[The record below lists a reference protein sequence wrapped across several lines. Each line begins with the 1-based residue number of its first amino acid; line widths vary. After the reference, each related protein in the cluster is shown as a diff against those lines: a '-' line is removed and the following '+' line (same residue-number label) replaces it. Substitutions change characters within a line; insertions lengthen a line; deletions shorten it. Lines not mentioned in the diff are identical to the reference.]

1 MKNNPS
7 KLAFSLVTVFTAV
20 AIILFSFRKSENL
33 KELSYLFYSYP
44 PVPGNYVSK
53 DSLELEKLLK
63 NTEKRITTSLRRLE
77 NLLPYGPYLIINT
90 TQNKFVLRTRKG
102 IIREG
107 ICSTGSYI
115 LLDAGDGKQ
124 WMFKTPKGMFPI
136 LGKIVDPIWN
146 KPDWAFVEESL
157 PIPPRNHPD
166 RLEYGTLGEYALTL
180 GDGYLIHGTLYQRF
194 LGLPVTH
201 GCVRLGDED
210 LEVVFKNLNVGSRV
224 YIF

>member
-1 MKNNPS
+1 MNKRTS
-7 KLAFSLVTVFTAV
+7 KLIFTTFTVVMALLIALFMFSESESLKD
-20 AIILFSFRKSENL
+20 ISYSFYR
-33 KELSYLFYSYP
+33 YP
-44 PVPGNYVSK
+44 RIPGHYVNK
-53 DSLELEKLLK
+53 DSVALEKQLK
-63 NTEKRITTSLRRLE
+63 ATEKRISSSRRRLE
-77 NLLPYGPYLIINT
+77 NLIPYNPYLIINT
-90 TQNKFVLRTRKG
+90 TRNTFILRNRKEV
-102 IIREG
+102 IREG
-107 ICSTGSYI
+107 ICSTGSYV

-136 LGKIVDPIWN
+136 LGKIVDPVWT

-166 RLEYGTLGEYALTL
+166 RYEYGTLGDYALTL

-201 GCVRLGDED
+201 GCVRLGDDD
-210 LEVVFKNLNVGSRV
+210 LEVVFKNMHVGSRV

>member
-1 MKNNPS
+1 MKSNTS
-7 KLAFSLVTVFTAV
+7 KLIFAIATAMTAAV
-20 AIILFSFRKSENL
+20 LTLFLFHKSETL
-33 KELSYLFYSYP
+33 KDHSFIFFKYP
-44 PVPGNYVSK
+44 QTPGLYATK
-53 DSLELEKLLK
+53 DSVFISKQLK
-63 NTEKRITTSLRRLE
+63 NTDKRIAASLRKLE
-77 NLLPYGPYLIINT
+77 NLLPYGPYLLINT
-90 TQNKFVLRTRKG
+90 TQNKFVLRTRKEV
-102 IIREG
+102 IREG

-115 LLDAGDGKQ
+115 LLEAGDGKQ

-136 LGKIVDPIWN
+136 LGKIVDPVWI

-166 RLEYGTLGEYALTL
+166 RLEYGTLGDYALTL

-210 LEVVFKNLNVGSRV
+210 LEIVFRSLNVGSRV

>member
-1 MKNNPS
+1 MKNNHS
-7 KLAFSLVTVFTAV
+7 KLAFILVTVFTSV
-20 AIILFSFRKSENL
+20 AIILFSFQKSENL
-33 KELSYLFYSYP
+33 KELSYIFYRYP
-44 PVPGNYVSK
+44 SVPGHYVSK

-63 NTEKRITTSLRRLE
+63 NTERRITTSLRRLE
-77 NLLPYGPYLIINT
+77 NLLPYGTYLIINT

-107 ICSTGSYI
+107 ICSTGSYV

-136 LGKIVDPIWN
+136 LGKIVDPIWI

-166 RLEYGTLGEYALTL
+166 RLEYGTLGDYALTL

-210 LEVVFKNLNVGSRV
+210 LEVVFKSLNIGSRV

>member
-1 MKNNPS
+1 MKDNHS
-7 KLAFSLVTVFTAV
+7 KTAFILVTVLTAV
-20 AIILFSFRKSENL
+20 AIILFSFRKSENM
-33 KELSYLFYSYP
+33 KELSYIFYSYP
-44 PVPGNYVSK
+44 PVPGHYVSK

-63 NTEKRITTSLRRLE
+63 NTERRITASLRRLE

-90 TQNKFVLRTRKG
+90 TQNKFVLRNRKG
-102 IIREG
+102 VIREG
-107 ICSTGSYI
+107 ICSTGSYV

-166 RLEYGTLGEYALTL
+166 RLEYGTLGDYALTL

-201 GCVRLGDED
+201 GCVRLGDQD

>member
-1 MKNNPS
+1 MKDNHS
-7 KLAFSLVTVFTAV
+7 KTAFILVTVFTAV
-20 AIILFSFRKSENL
+20 AIILFSFRKSENM
-33 KELSYLFYSYP
+33 KELSYIFYSYP
-44 PVPGNYVSK
+44 PVPGHYVSK

-63 NTEKRITTSLRRLE
+63 NTERRITASLRRLE

-90 TQNKFVLRTRKG
+90 TQNKFVLRNRKG
-102 IIREG
+102 VIREG
-107 ICSTGSYI
+107 ICSTGSYV

-166 RLEYGTLGEYALTL
+166 RLEYGTLGDYALTL

-201 GCVRLGDED
+201 GCVRLGDQD